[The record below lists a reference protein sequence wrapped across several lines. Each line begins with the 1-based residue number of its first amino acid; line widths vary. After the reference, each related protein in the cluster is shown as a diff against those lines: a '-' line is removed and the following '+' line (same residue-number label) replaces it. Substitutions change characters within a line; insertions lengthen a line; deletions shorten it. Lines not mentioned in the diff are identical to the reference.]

1 MSIITRRQI
10 AGLLQT
16 IASSHFQINTFGW
29 GDVPE
34 LLGRQNT
41 IYPFMMVTPESPVMG
56 EGEVTHPFRISI
68 ADRLQKGLENIEEV
82 DSDMYQVLRD
92 VITQIDNVAYQD
104 MRVELPLTI
113 DPFRAEDAQDVYGF
127 SGVVNIIVDEN
138 YDQCAI
144 PSDDVP
150 FDPNPPTQICLPAL
164 IENSD
169 SSYVV
174 NVASGGSLIL
184 PDVDILVVDINDNP
198 LDTSTIPS
206 VKNHII
212 DVVCNGG
219 TVENSDSSYSDTV
232 LSGGTLTLPD
242 ITVTDSDGS
251 TFSQPSVTNVTCTPS
266 PDADVENSDA
276 SYSVQVAAG
285 ATLTLPDQDIEV
297 NGVLE
302 GDIPSVGTIEI
313 EVNDEDGNPLAPDN
327 VTITGRKVEIDVNTL
342 DYDKTAFVMLVN
354 TGILGETNDNQFK
367 LNFGTTGSNTYDVK
381 TSDGQTLTN
390 QTGVVTLTFPSVGNY
405 LIEVKGNIT
414 VNYSGSGTGIT
425 ADRNKILQVVN
436 WGTSTLTYPRFSGLN
451 TQVVA
456 KDAPVFATT
465 NQFLAQF
472 NARIPIGE
480 AINTWNVP
488 LIGVTGFNSMFNN
501 NTAFN
506 QALNSWNTVN
516 ILSFESM
523 FLGAT
528 SFNSAIGAWNT
539 GNVTNMLSMFRGAT
553 RFNQAIGTWNTGEVT
568 TMARMFED
576 ATAFNQNIGAWNVS
590 KVTNFSGGPNFGMF
604 RDATAFNNGGSS
616 DINNWTLNSTQAIDM
631 NSMFRGATAFNQN
644 ISSWNTAQVTT
655 MIQMF
660 QGATA
665 FNQDISSWNVS
676 NVTTFGTGATTGM
689 FNSATA
695 FNQNLGAWQLRTA
708 GTSLAGIFA
717 GSGMNT
723 ANYTDTI
730 VGWANYVFANSGTP
744 ANVTMTFQTGRT
756 FTNSRSGGAN
766 FVDAQAARAY
776 LVSVGWTISGDTVV

>member
-251 TFSQPSVTNVTCTPS
+251 TFSQPSVTNVTCTLS

-285 ATLTLPDQDIEV
+285 GLLTLPDQDIEV

-354 TGILGETNDNQFK
+354 TGILGETADNQFK
-367 LNFGTTGSNTYDVK
+367 LNFTGTYDVK
-381 TSDGQTLTN
+381 TSDGQNLTN
-390 QTGVVTLTFPSVGNY
+390 QTDVVTLTFPSVGNY

-414 VNYSGSGTGIT
+414 VNYSGGGTPT
-425 ADRNKILQVVN
+425 ATLDRNKVLQVVN
-436 WGTSTLTYPRFSGLN
+436 WGTFTITSPRFSGLN

-456 KDAPVFATT
+456 KDAPILGGTLLFTFA
-465 NQFLAQF
+465 
-472 NARIPIGE
+472 ARIPIGE
-480 AINTWNVP
+480 AINTWNLSP
-488 LIGVTGFNSMFNN
+488 ISQIPSMFSN

-506 QALNSWNTVN
+506 QPLNNWNTTSITTATASN
-516 ILSFESM
+516 AGLFQ
-523 FLGAT
+523 GAT
-528 SFNSAIGAWNT
+528 SFNQPLSNWNT
-539 GNVTNMLSMFRGAT
+539 ANFTTFVNMFTSAT
-553 RFNQAIGTWNTGEVT
+553 RFNQNL
-568 TMARMFED
+568 
-576 ATAFNQNIGAWNVS
+576 GAWNVS
-590 KVTNFSGGPNFGMF
+590 GANSFGGMF
-604 RDATAFNNGGSS
+604 ESATAFNNGGSS
-616 DINNWTLNSTQAIDM
+616 DINNWVFSTTQNI
-631 NSMFRGATAFNQN
+631 SFVGMFRSATAFNQPLN
-644 ISSWNTAQVTT
+644 DWNTGNVTNMST
-655 MIQMF
+655 MFIFATAFNQPLNNWNTGNVTNMQTMF
-660 QGATA
+660 GSATA
-665 FNQDISSWNVS
+665 FNQDIASWNVS
-676 NVTTFGTGATTGM
+676 NVTTFGGSEFAGM
-689 FNSATA
+689 FRNATA

-708 GTSLAGIFA
+708 GTNLIGIFSA
-717 GSGMNT
+717 SGMNT

-744 ANVTMTFQTGRT
+744 ANVSMTFQVGRT

-776 LVSVGWTISGDTVV
+776 LVSVGWTISGDTIV

>member
-68 ADRLQKGLENIEEV
+68 ADRLQKGLDNIEEV

-113 DPFRAEDAQDVYGF
+113 DPFRSEDAQDVYGF

-219 TVENSDSSYSDTV
+219 TVSNSDSSYIDTV

-251 TFSQPSVTNVTCTPS
+251 TFTQPSVTNVTCTLS

-313 EVNDEDGNPLAPDN
+313 EVNDEDGNPLAADN

-354 TGILGETNDNQFK
+354 TGILGETADNQFK
-367 LNFGTTGSNTYDVK
+367 LNFATTGSDTYDVK

-405 LIEVKGNIT
+405 LIEVKGNIS
-414 VNYSGSGTGIT
+414 VNYLSSGTGIT
-425 ADRNKILQVVN
+425 ADRNKVLQVVN
-436 WGTSTLTYPRFSGLN
+436 WGTFTITNPRFRGLN
-451 TQVVA
+451 TQVVS
-456 KDAPVFATT
+456 KDAPILAGTLNLSFA
-465 NQFLAQF
+465 
-472 NARIPIGE
+472 ARIPIGE
-480 AINTWNVP
+480 AINTWNVTT
-488 LIGVTGFNSMFNN
+488 VTSFAGMFNGN
-501 NTAFN
+501 AAFN
-506 QALNSWNTVN
+506 QPLNSWNT
-516 ILSFESM
+516 SS
-523 FLGAT
+523 
-528 SFNSAIGAWNT
+528 
-539 GNVTNMLSMFRGAT
+539 VTNMQELFRNST
-553 RFNQAIGTWNTGEVT
+553 S
-568 TMARMFED
+568 
-576 ATAFNQNIGAWNVS
+576 FNQNIGAWNVS
-590 KVTNFSGGPNFGMF
+590 GANSFFGMF
-604 RDATAFNNGGSS
+604 WDATAFNNGGSS
-616 DINNWTLNSTQAIDM
+616 DINNWVFSTTQNIAM
-631 NSMFRGATAFNQN
+631 NSMFRNTPFNQN
-644 ISSWNTAQVTT
+644 IGSWNTGNVTNMANMFTDTT
-655 MIQMF
+655 MFNQNIGSWSTANVTNMSSMFLSATSFNQNIGSWNTGNVSDMSNMF
-660 QGATA
+660 Q
-665 FNQDISSWNVS
+665 
-676 NVTTFGTGATTGM
+676 
-689 FNSATA
+689 SATS

-708 GTSLAGIFA
+708 GVNLNSVFRS
-717 GSGMNT
+717 SGMNT

-730 VGWANYVFANSGTP
+730 VGWANYVFSNSGTP
-744 ANVTMTFQTGRT
+744 ANVNMTLQTGRT

-776 LVSVGWTISGDTVV
+776 LVSVGWTISGDTIV

>member
-219 TVENSDSSYSDTV
+219 TVENSDSSYSNTV
-232 LSGGTLTLPD
+232 VSGGTLTLPD

-251 TFSQPSVTNVTCTPS
+251 TFTQPSVTNVTCTPS

-285 ATLTLPDQDIEV
+285 GLLTLPDQDIEV

-354 TGILGETNDNQFK
+354 TGILGETADNQFK
-367 LNFGTTGSNTYDVK
+367 LNFATTGSNTYDVK

-414 VNYSGSGTGIT
+414 VNYSTSGSPTNT
-425 ADRNKILQVVN
+425 LDRNKVLQVVN
-436 WGTSTLTYPRFSGLN
+436 WGTFTITNPRFGGLN

-456 KDAPVFATT
+456 KDAPILGGTTLSFSFAIRLPFS
-465 NQFLAQF
+465 QS
-472 NARIPIGE
+472 IS
-480 AINTWNVP
+480 TWN
-488 LIGVTGFNSMFNN
+488 LSSITGLNGTFAGNS
-501 NTAFN
+501 AFN
-506 QALNSWNTVN
+506 QNINS
-516 ILSFESM
+516 
-523 FLGAT
+523 
-528 SFNSAIGAWNT
+528 WNT
-539 GNVTNMLSMFRGAT
+539 GNVTNMASLFETATSFNQPLNSWNTGNVTNMASLFRGAT
-553 RFNQAIGTWNTGEVT
+553 RFNQPLNNWNTGNVT
-568 TMARMFED
+568 NITFMFD
-576 ATAFNQNIGAWNVS
+576 GATAFNQNIGSWNITS
-590 KVTNFSGGPNFGMF
+590 VTSFSRMF
-604 RDATAFNNGGSS
+604 EGATGFNNGGSG
-616 DINNWTLNSTQAIDM
+616 DINNWNTSNVTNMSR
-631 NSMFRGATAFNQN
+631 MFNGA
-644 ISSWNTAQVTT
+644 SS
-655 MIQMF
+655 
-660 QGATA
+660 
-665 FNQDISSWNVS
+665 FNQDISGWNVS
-676 NVTTFGTGATTGM
+676 NVTTFGTGQFNGM
-689 FNSATA
+689 FVNATA

-708 GTSLAGIFA
+708 GTSLREMFLN
-717 GSGMNT
+717 SGMNT

-744 ANVTMTFQTGRT
+744 ANVDMTSQTGRT

-766 FVDAQAARAY
+766 FADAQAARAY
-776 LVSVGWTISGDTVV
+776 LVSVGWTISGDTIV